1 MNVLGLYMYRKKDQS
16 VIRKYIIE
24 LHAFVL
30 LFIEDM
36 ISPIYRRHDFF
47 SSFIEN
53 IGSSEWFL
61 TIFGAFTVL

>member
-1 MNVLGLYMYRKKDQS
+1 MYRKKDQS

-53 IGSSEWFL
+53 IGSSE
-61 TIFGAFTVL
+61 